1 MSCNSKKTIEAD
13 FSSVA
18 SVLTAIE
25 LATPLAYEYPA
36 SLAQA
41 LTELNDP
48 TVVVPALRYGV
59 NLLNT
64 SISEHLYPEIVE
76 KFLVVPENKT
86 EYPALVNRVTEN
98 LSRISYTELAD
109 FLGYAS
115 YGSVEEFNNRIVSKP
130 YDVARDLNRYYEEQM
145 SGSAVSLCSLLSNPF
160 ESIGALL
167 DKINGLT
174 GGVLDYLPSIA
185 SRLQSFAETMKAMT
199 EKLFESLRGIVEN
212 AGAMAQQ
219 MIQGLANAPAAIA
232 GISQVFS
239 NQFAAL
245 QNLLS
250 DDNLANIKEGID
262 KFVTK
267 AVLQFQK
274 ILENPQVI
282 LYLLYMFCKTQSFI
296 ESSLQTPV
304 KSFQG
309 MVSNASHEQNV
320 LRVKSAPKTQAA
332 IAAGRP
338 TATQEAIAEIRAQK
352 GNSHNAAVAATA
364 PGDTPVQTKIVWTP
378 EHTQHPDPHSWSNL
392 AFADSVINNSFWTT
406 GGGKGMG
413 IDKAVG
419 YWYCKLEV
427 LEMLNKVGQII
438 GKKLTV
444 NSAYRHPAYNRTLR
458 GAAKSSMH
466 MKGVALDVSMAG
478 VDREAFCSAAY
489 RVGFRGFGGYRSFIH
504 VDTGNRRSWG
514 EGYLPSGPWI
524 S

>member
-25 LATPLAYEYPA
+25 LATPLAYSYPD
-36 SLAQA
+36 SLDLA

-48 TVVVPALRYGV
+48 VVVVPSIRYGIDA
-59 NLLNT
+59 LNE
-64 SISEHLYPEIVE
+64 SITDHLYPAIVDT
-76 KFLVVPENKT
+76 FLPPVKSD
-86 EYPALVNRVTEN
+86 YPSLSTRVEQN
-98 LSRISYTELAD
+98 VGRISYTELAD
-109 FLGYAS
+109 FLEYAS
-115 YGSVEEFNNRIVSKP
+115 YPSVVDFNTRIVTNP
-130 YDVARDLNRYYEEQM
+130 RNVARDMNRYYEEQM
-145 SGSAVSLCSLLSNPF
+145 SGSAISLCSLLSNPF
-160 ESIGALL
+160 ESIAGLL
-167 DKINGLT
+167 DKIDSLT
-174 GGVLDYLPSIA
+174 GNILNYLPSIA

-199 EKLFESLRGIVEN
+199 ETLFESLRGILANV
-212 AGAMAQQ
+212 GGMAQQ
-219 MIQGLANAPAAIA
+219 VIQGLANAPAAIA
-232 GISQVFS
+232 GIAQVFS

-250 DDNLANIKEGID
+250 EDNLANIKEGID

-296 ESSLQTPV
+296 ESSLQTPI

-320 LRVKSAPKTQAA
+320 LRVKSAPRTQAA

-338 TATQEAIAEIRAQK
+338 TVTQESIAEIRAQK
-352 GNSHNAAVAATA
+352 GNSHNAAVAAA
-364 PGDTPVQTKIVWTP
+364 NPADVPDQTKVVWTP
-378 EHTQHPDPHSWSNL
+378 EHTTHPDPHSWSNL

-413 IDKAVG
+413 ISKAVG
-419 YWYCKLEV
+419 YYGCKLEV
-427 LEMLNKVGQII
+427 LEMLNKVGQMI

-444 NSAYRHPAYNRTLR
+444 NSAFRHPVYNRHVG
-458 GAAKSSMH
+458 GAKASMH

-489 RVGFRGFGGYRSFIH
+489 RVGFRGFGGYGSFIH
-504 VDTGNRRSWG
+504 VDTGSKRSWNKG
-514 EGYLPSGPWI
+514 RLPAGPWR
-524 S
+524 